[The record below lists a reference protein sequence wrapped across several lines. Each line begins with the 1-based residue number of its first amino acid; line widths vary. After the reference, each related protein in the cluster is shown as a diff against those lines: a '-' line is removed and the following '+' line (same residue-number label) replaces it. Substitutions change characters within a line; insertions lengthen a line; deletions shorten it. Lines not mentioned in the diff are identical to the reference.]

1 MKARYNVQELIDLC
15 RLAPEN
21 ESAKALLKSLQ
32 DSQVGHKQATSRF
45 DLVLYLNI
53 DHKKAHMIDNK
64 AVNINEKVISDV
76 DAYDHIKQVV
86 LNTVIVC
93 DDDTVK
99 EKVNSSLAA
108 LTRKIEQSKAELQDK
123 ECREINM
130 FFDDG
135 LIEFDCTVMRT
146 TSVLRNLS
154 LGEFD
159 FSTKE

>member
-32 DSQVGHKQATSRF
+32 DSQVGHKQATLRF

-108 LTRKIEQSKAELQDK
+108 LIKKIEQSKAELQDK
-123 ECREINM
+123 ECREVNM

-135 LIEFDCTVMRT
+135 LIEFDCTVIRT

>member
-1 MKARYNVQELIDLC
+1 MKAKYNVQELIDLC
-15 RLAPEN
+15 RLAPDN

-32 DSQVGHKQATSRF
+32 DSQVGHKQAASRF
-45 DLVLYLNI
+45 DLVLYLNAEN
-53 DHKKAHMIDNK
+53 KKVHLIDNK
-64 AVNINEKVISDV
+64 PVNINEKVSSDI

-93 DDDTVK
+93 DDDEVK
-99 EKVNSSLAA
+99 EKVNRSIAA
-108 LTRKIEQSKAELQDK
+108 LMRKIEQSKAELQDK
-123 ECREINM
+123 ECREVSL

-159 FSTKE
+159 FSVKK